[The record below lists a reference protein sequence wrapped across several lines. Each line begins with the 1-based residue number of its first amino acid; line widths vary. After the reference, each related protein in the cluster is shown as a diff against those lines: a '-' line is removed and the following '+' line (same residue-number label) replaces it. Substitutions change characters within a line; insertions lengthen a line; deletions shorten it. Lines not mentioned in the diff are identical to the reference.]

1 MGRFFSACRQ
11 YADGND
17 LKEFVLRRYGSAYD
31 VIMRMEIDEFID
43 FINEAK
49 KTQKD
54 ERLYQ
59 LWAANFTK
67 WKPEYQN
74 FPAFRDMMT
83 GANIDRRSNEEIL
96 AEVAEIEKEL
106 ELINGDV
113 TV

>member
-1 MGRFFSACRQ
+1 MGRFFYTCRR
-11 YADGND
+11 YAEGD
-17 LKEFVLRRYGSAYD
+17 LNEFILRRYGAAYD

-74 FPAFRDMMT
+74 FRAFRDVMT
-83 GANIDRRSNEEIL
+83 GANIDRRSDEDIL
-96 AEVAEIEKEL
+96 AEVARIEKEL
-106 ELINGDV
+106 KLTDGDV

>member
-17 LKEFVLRRYGSAYD
+17 LKEFVLRRYGAAYD

-43 FINEAK
+43 FIRDAK
-49 KTQKD
+49 KAHED
-54 ERLYQ
+54 DRLYQ
-59 LWAANFTK
+59 LWSANYTK

-74 FPAFRDMMT
+74 FKAFRDVMT
-83 GANIDRRSNEEIL
+83 GANIDRRSDEEIL
-96 AEVAEIEKEL
+96 AEVAEVEKEL
-106 ELINGDV
+106 GLINGDV